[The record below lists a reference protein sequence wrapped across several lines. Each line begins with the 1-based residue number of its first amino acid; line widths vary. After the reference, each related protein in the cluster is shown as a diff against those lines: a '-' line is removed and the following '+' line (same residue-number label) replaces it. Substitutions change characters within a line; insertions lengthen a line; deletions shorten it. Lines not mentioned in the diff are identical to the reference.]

1 MDIFSSL
8 LGLRSIFGLDAR
20 NARLI
25 LVDILYE
32 MLRTNDTRERY
43 ERQVERTFLY
53 CILLYIFICT
63 LLYMFIYIY
72 VYSYEYTL

>member
-8 LGLRSIFGLDAR
+8 LGLRSIFGYIFLGNIKRCVLLDAR

-32 MLRTNDTRERY
+32 MLNEDK
-43 ERQVERTFLY
+43 
-53 CILLYIFICT
+53 
-63 LLYMFIYIY
+63 
-72 VYSYEYTL
+72 